1 MTNRLRYV
9 GGKRKVFVKII
20 IIKQKK
26 NRHTNEIKTNKHY
39 YVINKDYVLFSN
51 SALSVWNDSA
61 YRLIIIYFRRKAVKN
76 AKEYEKIKNI
86 IN

>member
-20 IIKQKK
+20 IIKQQ

-39 YVINKDYVLFSN
+39 YVINNDYVLFSN

>member
-20 IIKQKK
+20 IIKQQ

-51 SALSVWNDSA
+51 IALSVWNDSA